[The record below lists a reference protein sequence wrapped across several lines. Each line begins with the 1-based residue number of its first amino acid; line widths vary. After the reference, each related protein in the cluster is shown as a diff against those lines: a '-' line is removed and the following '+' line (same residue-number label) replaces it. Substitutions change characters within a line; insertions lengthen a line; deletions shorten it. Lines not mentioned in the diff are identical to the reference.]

1 MHDLLFQKVFLVEE
15 EDDGGLLE
23 PGVGDDGVEQME
35 TLHHSVHFLK
45 EGGEG
50 GREGE
55 RGGREKVILLIP
67 ERM

>member
-15 EDDGGLLE
+15 EDDGGLIE

-45 EGGEG
+45 
-50 GREGE
+50 
-55 RGGREKVILLIP
+55 
-67 ERM
+67 